1 MKKKL
6 RVVQIKGFRGLFL
19 TFFIISCLISGFIAF
34 PAFVSMNVWNY
45 FSTKMGAFPSINFG
59 QGVLLWAIIAFSF
72 FVFNKRK
79 LIVSFNSQQ
88 ELSDDEVKEV
98 ISKIKSQVTNHGILL
113 PKDVNLLTKKKE
125 ELKEISSEQKEN

>member
-98 ISKIKSQVTNHGILL
+98 ISKIKSQVANHGILL